1 MGIVRTNLFDEKN
14 TVASCFNG
22 FKDPDAAVVGSK
34 RQYFTEF
41 QTART
46 FTNNSSVNSACIN
59 TQNFGGSLC
68 DQTGSAKDF
77 YNAINSI
84 RTNPNKV
91 TNELFSAQLTAW
103 QEGF

>member
-1 MGIVRTNLFDEKN
+1 LIGEGDSVGIVRTNLFDAKN

-22 FKDPDAAVVGSK
+22 FFTQTGQSRK
-34 RQYFTEF
+34 YFAEF

-46 FTNNSSVNSACIN
+46 FTNASTVNAACTP

-68 DQTGSAKDF
+68 DQTGRAKDF

-84 RTNPNKV
+84 RTNP
-91 TNELFSAQLTAW
+91 TRATTDRFADQLLAW
-103 QEGF
+103 

>member
-1 MGIVRTNLFDEKN
+1 MH
-14 TVASCFNG
+14 
-22 FKDPDAAVVGSK
+22 
-34 RQYFTEF
+34 QYVE
-41 QTART
+41 
-46 FTNNSSVNSACIN
+46 
-59 TQNFGGSLC
+59 FGGSLC